1 MNIQPQ
7 FHTHRYVG
15 EVCRLHGQSIVECRL
30 PGSEISSILAV
41 NAKVVSIEC
50 ACQDGEVRYS
60 GKALLNVVYEDGDK
74 KVCRAERG
82 AEFFHKAE
90 GREVTP
96 SCFAKTSL
104 SCANVTWRR
113 EGSGLYISIVV
124 DADIGVYG
132 GKQIEYLA
140 GGEGLIVKQKPLT
153 LCKTVCVSG
162 ETDGED
168 EFDCDYVGD
177 ILLHDERA
185 VAHRVSANAGTL
197 QIEGEML
204 VNICILKSDN
214 SVCAYERLTPFSMQI
229 PCEEA
234 FGHVTAD
241 AAVCVKSAH
250 ITADVDE
257 EKGTSKIV
265 LEYVLSADCRLYVK
279 EELLAVEDA
288 FSTLAETTLK
298 KENGQGRYL
307 TNCIKCNERVNGIAA
322 ILPAVDGEYTL
333 QAAVLPRAEAA
344 CKKTQSG
351 AEIEGAVQAEILFVG
366 ADGTHR
372 SSTLSL
378 PFVFPVQAQGEHFEV
393 DCAVC
398 SLNVRKKKGGEM
410 EAEATLKL
418 CLRAYDESKWEYVA
432 ELVEGEPIPEE
443 TCAFSVYLPRAN
455 DDLWTVAK
463 RLNRAPEELQKS
475 NPTLEFPL
483 KAGAKIFVYRQ
494 IV

>member
-1 MNIQPQ
+1 MTIQPQ

-15 EVCRLHGQSIVECRL
+15 EICRLHSQSIVECRL

-41 NAKVVSIEC
+41 NAKVFSVESV
-50 ACQDGEVRYS
+50 CQDGEVRYS
-60 GKALLNVVYEDGDK
+60 GKAILNVVYEDGDK

-90 GREVTP
+90 GRDVTP
-96 SCFAKTSL
+96 SCFAKTEL

-113 EGSGLYISIVV
+113 EGSGLYLSIVV
-124 DADIGVYG
+124 DANIGVYG
-132 GKQIEYLA
+132 GKQLEYLS
-140 GGEGLIVKQKPLT
+140 GGDGLIVKPQTLT
-153 LCKTVCVSG
+153 LRKTVCVSG

-185 VAHRVSANAGTL
+185 VAHRVSANAGVL

-214 SVCAYERLTPFSMQI
+214 SVCAYERLTPFSMQV

-241 AAVCVKSAH
+241 AAVRVKSAH

-257 EKGTSKIV
+257 EKGRSKIV

-279 EELLAVEDA
+279 EELLAAEDA
-288 FSTLAETTLK
+288 FSTQAEIALK
-298 KENGQGRYL
+298 KEHGQGRYL
-307 TNCIKCNERVNGIAA
+307 TNCIKCNERVSGVAA
-322 ILPAVDGEYTL
+322 ITPAVEGEYVL

-344 CKKTQSG
+344 CRKTQNG
-351 AEIEGAVQAEILFVG
+351 VEIEGAVLAEVIFVG
-366 ADGTHR
+366 GDGTHR
-372 SSTLSL
+372 SATLSL
-378 PFVFPVQAQGEHFEV
+378 PFLFPVDAQGEDFEA

-398 SLNVRKKKGGEM
+398 SLNVRKKKSGET

-418 CLRAYDESKWEYVA
+418 CLRAYGESGWEYVS
-432 ELVEGEPIPEE
+432 ELTEGEPIPEE

-455 DDLWTVAK
+455 EDLWTVAK

-483 KAGAKIFVYRQ
+483 KEGAKLFVYRQ
-494 IV
+494 IQ